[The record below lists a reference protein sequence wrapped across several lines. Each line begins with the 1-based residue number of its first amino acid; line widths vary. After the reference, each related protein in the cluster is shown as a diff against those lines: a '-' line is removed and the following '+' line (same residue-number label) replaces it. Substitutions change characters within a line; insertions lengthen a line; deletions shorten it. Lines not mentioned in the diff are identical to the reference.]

1 MNLKQNKLKT
11 ERHLF
16 KHVGENIM
24 IKNKFVTYRT
34 PTVLTRKEINQC
46 KAYIEYVINYYISAG
61 NKSFCV
67 KDLFG
72 YETWNWSTDHPDIE
86 CIYDAWVRV
95 YTKRYSKKPG
105 YNKDIISEMA
115 YKQAGIS
122 LGYLVKQTARDMKHV
137 IFKIKSPSR
146 WNIIY
151 TVV

>member
-1 MNLKQNKLKT
+1 
-11 ERHLF
+11 
-16 KHVGENIM
+16 M

-34 PTVLTRKEINQC
+34 PTVLAAKEITQC
-46 KAYIEYVINYYISAG
+46 KSYIEYVINAYISAG

-95 YTKRYSKKPG
+95 YTKRYGNKPG

-122 LGYLVKQTARDMKHV
+122 LGHLVKQTARDMKN
-137 IFKIKSPSR
+137 ITFKIKNPSS